1 MRNVSES
8 NDGEKDVA
16 DSMIEIVGCS
26 LSTILQSENKGKQV
40 GNPVKRCARLF
51 SSCEEEPWPR
61 RPQLVES

>member
-26 LSTILQSENKGKQV
+26 LSTILQSENKGQA
-40 GNPVKRCARLF
+40 GWQ
-51 SSCEEEPWPR
+51 SSKKMRSTVFE
-61 RPQLVES
+61 L